1 MKRIKNLEASEILDS
16 RGNPTVEVVC
26 TLESGVSAKA
36 SVPSGASTGVHE
48 ALELRDHDQSRYAGK
63 GVLKA
68 VQNINEEILEYVK
81 EKEWNQESL
90 DKALIDLDGTE
101 NKSRLGANAILGVS
115 LAFARASAVEEGKE
129 LYEYVGGL
137 AGNISFKVPQPMF
150 NILNGG
156 KHANNGLDV
165 QEFLIAPIT
174 FENFREKV
182 DVAGKVINALKNIL
196 IAKNLST
203 ATGDEGGFAPTV
215 SSSEEPIQLIMQAI
229 QDAGYGEEQVKISL
243 DVAASSFYQDGVY
256 KINIAGETKNLN
268 SQELINWY
276 TELVERYPIASIEDG
291 LDEEDWE
298 GFRFLSERLGNK
310 IKIVGDDLLV
320 TNLGRIKKAIEEKA
334 VNCVLIKPN
343 QIGTL
348 SEAMAA
354 VALAHK
360 QGWSAFVSHR
370 SGETMDTFIS
380 DLSAGMACEYI
391 KAGALSQKQ
400 RICKYDRLIEIEEK
414 INENKAKQ
422 G

>member
-1 MKRIKNLEASEILDS
+1 MKKIKILEACEILDS

-26 TLESGVSAKA
+26 VLESGVSAKA

-48 ALELRDHDQSRYAGK
+48 ALELRDHDQSRYSGK

-68 VQNINEEILEYVK
+68 VQNINVEILEYVK
-81 EKEWNQESL
+81 NKEWNQKNL
-90 DKALIDLDGTE
+90 DQALIDLDGTE

-129 LYEYVGGL
+129 LYEYIGGL
-137 AGNISFKVPQPMF
+137 VGNTGFKVPQPMF

-165 QEFLIAPIT
+165 QEFLIAPVA

-182 DVAGKVINALKNIL
+182 EVAGKVIDALKNIL
-196 IAKNLST
+196 IEKNLST
-203 ATGDEGGFAPTV
+203 ETGDEGGFAPRV
-215 SSSEEPIQLIMQAI
+215 SSSEEPIELIMKAI
-229 QDAGYGEEQVKISL
+229 KDAGYGEDQIKISL

-268 SQELINWY
+268 SKELIAWY
-276 TELVERYPIASIEDG
+276 QELVERYPIASIEDG

-298 GFRFLSERLGNK
+298 GFRALNEQLGSV
-310 IKIVGDDLLV
+310 IRIVGDDLLV
-320 TNLGRIKKAIEEKA
+320 TNLKRIQKAITEKA

-348 SEAMAA
+348 SEAISA
-354 VALAHK
+354 VELAHK
-360 QGWSAFVSHR
+360 EGWSAFVSHR
-370 SGETMDTFIS
+370 SGETMDTFIA
-380 DLSAGMACEYI
+380 DLSAGLACEYI

-400 RICKYDRLIEIEEK
+400 RICKYDRLIEIEDK
-414 INENKAKQ
+414 INENKAK
-422 G
+422 